1 MNITEKAK
9 NKLQVI
15 FEDKGVE
22 GIRFYSMGAGCC
34 GPQLG
39 ISLDAPEANDIVE
52 EIDGIKVAID
62 QEVED
67 TLEGL
72 TLDNDETPNGSQFVL
87 LGMDQCC

>member
-9 NKLQVI
+9 TKLQTI
-15 FEDKGVE
+15 FEEKGME

-39 ISLDAPEANDIVE
+39 ISLDVPGENDIVE

-62 QEVED
+62 KNVKD
-67 TLEGL
+67 AVVGL

-87 LGMDQCC
+87 LGMDQC